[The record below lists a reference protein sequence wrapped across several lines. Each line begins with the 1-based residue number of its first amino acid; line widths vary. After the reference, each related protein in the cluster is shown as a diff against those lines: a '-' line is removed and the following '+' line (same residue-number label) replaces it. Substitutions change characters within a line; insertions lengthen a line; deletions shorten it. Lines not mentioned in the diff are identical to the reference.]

1 MSAQEELELEA
12 DAAQEAMLD
21 AWRALQ
27 RWKYLDAF
35 SSDSDRLEAARQKE
49 AALAREEAELLAGAK
64 LPPMRQTAQGEVFTL
79 AGDAFG
85 SGQASLTASA
95 AASIKALGTYLAA
108 VPGGAVQVVGHT
120 DSQGDDAANQSLSER
135 RAQQVRASLVAAGLE
150 RSRVTA
156 QGMGKRQPVADNAS
170 ASGRARNRRV
180 EIVVAK

>member
-1 MSAQEELELEA
+1 M
-12 DAAQEAMLD
+12 
-21 AWRALQ
+21 AW
-27 RWKYLDAF
+27 
-35 SSDSDRLEAARQKE
+35 
-49 AALAREEAELLAGAK
+49 
-64 LPPMRQTAQGEVFTL
+64 
-79 AGDAFG
+79 
-85 SGQASLTASA
+85 
-95 AASIKALGTYLAA
+95 AA